1 MQLYGD
7 AKKNFSEALLSDA
20 KTAEEWIT
28 LEFRPDQ
35 MSSLRRVAIYG
46 DGQLILE
53 FVRTANNTIEK
64 TFP

>member
-1 MQLYGD
+1 
-7 AKKNFSEALLSDA
+7 
-20 KTAEEWIT
+20 
-28 LEFRPDQ
+28 

-53 FVRTANNTIEK
+53 FVRPANNTIEK